1 MAAAV
6 NALVTGGAGFVGS
19 HLTDRLI
26 AMGYRVRALDNLDA
40 QVHGT
45 EKAVPA
51 YFNKDAELLVG
62 DVRSGEDVRKAV
74 QGMDVVFHG
83 ASVVGVGQSMYEIH
97 RYMDVNVLGT
107 ANLLQVLA
115 DGKHGVRKLVV
126 ASSMSIYGEGE
137 YSCKTCGRV
146 YPALRPASQLEGKDW
161 EMKCPVCGGATTPI
175 GTTEQK
181 PLQPTSVYAVSKR
194 DQEEL
199 CLSVGRAYGI
209 PTVALRFFNIY
220 GSRQALSNP
229 YTGVAAIFS
238 CRVLNGSP
246 PVVYENGGQSRDFIH
261 VSDIVRAIILAIEKD
276 EANYEVFN
284 VGTGR
289 SLSVL
294 DVARHLIKAHGSD
307 IEPRVVNKFR
317 HGDTR
322 HCYADI
328 TKIKCKLGFK
338 PAVSFEDGARE
349 LVEWARGQEST
360 DGFDS
365 SRKELEGR
373 RLIL

>member
-1 MAAAV
+1 MAAAG

-26 AMGYRVRALDNLDA
+26 AMGYTVRVLDNLDA
-40 QVHGT
+40 QVHGR

-51 YFNKDAELLVG
+51 YFNRDAELLVG
-62 DVRSGEDVRKAV
+62 DVRSREDVRKAV
-74 QGMDVVFHG
+74 QGMDVIFHG

-97 RYMDVNVLGT
+97 RYVDANVLGT

-115 DGKHGVRKLVV
+115 DGKHSVRKLVV

-137 YSCKTCGRV
+137 YSCETCGKV
-146 YPALRPASQLEGKDW
+146 YPVLRPASQLESKDW
-161 EMKCPVCGGATTPI
+161 EMKCPACGGETVPV

-181 PLQPTSVYAVSKR
+181 PLQPTSVYAISKR

-246 PVVYENGGQSRDFIH
+246 PVVYEDGGQSRDFIH
-261 VSDIVRAIILAIEKD
+261 VSDIVRAIILAIEKED
-276 EANYEVFN
+276 ADYDVFN

-289 SLSVL
+289 GLTVL
-294 DVARHLIKAHGSD
+294 DVARRLIAAHGSD
-307 IEPRVVNKFR
+307 IESRVVNKFR
-317 HGDTR
+317 HGDIR

-328 TKIKCKLGFK
+328 TKIKCKLGFE

-349 LVEWARGQEST
+349 LVAWAKSQEST
-360 DGFDS
+360 DGFDG
-365 SRKELEGR
+365 SREELEGR